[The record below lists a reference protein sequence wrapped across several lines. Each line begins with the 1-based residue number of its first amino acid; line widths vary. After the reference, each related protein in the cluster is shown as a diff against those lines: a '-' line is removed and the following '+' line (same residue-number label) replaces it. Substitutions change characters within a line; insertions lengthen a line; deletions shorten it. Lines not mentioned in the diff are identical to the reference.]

1 MDNIL
6 AEAKSR
12 PRLSKVMT
20 ASSREACIM
29 CLHAAPGLATLI
41 PESPIQVPLEA
52 VQAVWAGLCSTLVAS
67 LRAGKGNVMMQY
79 ALGCVCA
86 HVATRA
92 VMQAGRCPGSSATGS
107 AASLP
112 LPAADF
118 ASFGG

>member
-1 MDNIL
+1 
-6 AEAKSR
+6 
-12 PRLSKVMT
+12 
-20 ASSREACIM
+20 M